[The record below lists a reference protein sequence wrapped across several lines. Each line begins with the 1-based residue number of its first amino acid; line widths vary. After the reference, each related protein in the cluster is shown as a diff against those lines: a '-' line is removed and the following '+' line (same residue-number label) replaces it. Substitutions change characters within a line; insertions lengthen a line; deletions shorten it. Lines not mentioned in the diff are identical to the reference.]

1 MSGTVEL
8 YDAPVFERGDRVRA
22 TKSVRNDGTFPGAA
36 MGEVLIDEGDMGYVH
51 SVGTYLNRYYIYG
64 VEFVAR
70 RRVVGMR
77 ANELLRED
85 DE

>member
-1 MSGTVEL
+1 MAETVEI

-22 TKSVRNDGTFPGAA
+22 TRNVRNDGTFPGAA
-36 MGEVLIDEGDMGYVH
+36 MGEVLIEAGEMGYVH

-64 VEFVAR
+64 VEFLAR

-85 DE
+85 S